1 MHREQVRIP
10 LATIEALAAQQASGP
25 TVAVGTTALRTMES
39 IYWHGVKLL
48 QGNAGDELDVGQ
60 WEPYQTA
67 GSKLP
72 STSETLAAVIQD
84 LRARG
89 EERIIG
95 RTQLLIAP
103 GYTFRFA
110 DALITNFHQPGSTLL
125 LLVAAFLG
133 PHWRSVYDHA
143 LGNGYRFLSYGDGS
157 LLWRPRAGQ

>member
-1 MHREQVRIP
+1 MHHEQVRIP
-10 LATIEALAAQQASGP
+10 LATLEALVAQQTSGP
-25 TVAVGTTALRTMES
+25 IVAVGTTALRTMES

-125 LLVAAFLG
+125 VLISAFVG
-133 PHWRSVYDHA
+133 PAWRTIYKEAMS
-143 LGNGYRFLSYGDGS
+143 NGYRFLSYGDSS
-157 LLWRPRAGQ
+157 LLLPVNY